1 MLVVTNG
8 KVSLLIAYFSF
19 TVLEQSYLIVVITCR
34 LFAQLTFTGAERAEF
49 HVMQYIK
56 LPVSDRMPKSI
67 SKNVKRDSILPL
79 DLLRGTDNDVKC
91 YLANCLR
98 VQQVKLLIFATFT
111 FKITVHSRVMNII
124 FVIVFIQLVKYYDK
138 LK

>member
-1 MLVVTNG
+1 MTRVC
-8 KVSLLIAYFSF
+8 VSLF
-19 TVLEQSYLIVVITCR
+19 R

-56 LPVSDRMPKSI
+56 LPVSDRMPKSV

-91 YLANCLR
+91 YLAQCLR
-98 VQQVKLLIFATFT
+98 SQQVHSTF
-111 FKITVHSRVMNII
+111 
-124 FVIVFIQLVKYYDK
+124 D
-138 LK
+138 